1 MYAFLQKLRMTPAV
15 RLGTLDACE
24 FVGCPPGL
32 HRYLLGAGA
41 GRPIAGPVVWSCR
54 RDRELMTWMRR
65 SGTWP
70 SCDQGLRTF
79 NAGKESTMRSQTRAS
94 TASPVRQ
101 RVGPTIKALRYQK
114 GMSLNTLADSAGIS
128 PSHLSRIERGLT
140 VPSYDVLDR
149 IAESLGSDLSALR
162 NDEQHARAVDEQL
175 DRFFGQMGLDS
186 NARSELLRLS
196 HETRQSLATSLER
209 LAGSPRASSH
219 A

>member
-1 MYAFLQKLRMTPAV
+1 MAAPEWDLAAMY
-15 RLGTLDACE
+15 
-24 FVGCPPGL
+24 
-32 HRYLLGAGA
+32 
-41 GRPIAGPVVWSCR
+41 
-54 RDRELMTWMRR
+54 
-65 SGTWP
+65 SGTM
-70 SCDQGLRTF
+70 
-79 NAGKESTMRSQTRAS
+79 NVHAGKENTMRSQTRAS
-94 TASPVRQ
+94 TTSPVRQ

-162 NDEQHARAVDEQL
+162 SDEQHARAVDEQL

-209 LAGSPRASSH
+209 LAGSHQATSH